1 MDESIQVEWAVKNTY
16 KEKKYQCKNKML
28 QCINEL
34 KNLSVNWSK
43 ESEWNDIISFEKHF
57 NEWDDDLIILSKIN
71 YWDDKKWDYVYIQP
85 VWIYDN
91 IWIFARMLQSILPHE
106 DQINVIEIWSKLHI
120 YTKEFELIAYTW
132 KLNQAY
138 ERSHKDWYKYHIVR

>member
-1 MDESIQVEWAVKNTY
+1 MDNETKVEETHIKHNTEI
-16 KEKKYQCKNKML
+16 KHRCKNKML

-34 KNLSVNWSK
+34 KNLSVNWEKDSQ
-43 ESEWNDIISFEKHF
+43 WNDIISFESRF
-57 NEWDDDLIILSKIN
+57 NEWDDDLIILDKIN

-85 VWIYDN
+85 IWIYDN

-106 DQINVIEIWSKLHI
+106 DPISVIELWSKLHI

-138 ERSHKDWYKYHIVR
+138 ERNHEDWYKYHIVR